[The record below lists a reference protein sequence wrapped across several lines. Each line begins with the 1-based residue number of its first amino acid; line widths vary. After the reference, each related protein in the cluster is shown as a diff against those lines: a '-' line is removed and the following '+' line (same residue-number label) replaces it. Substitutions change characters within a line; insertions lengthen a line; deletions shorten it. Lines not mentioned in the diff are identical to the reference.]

1 MDFIVDKA
9 NELGMFVGLLPT
21 WGRYWHDNF
30 SENGNKPLFTVE
42 NAEKYGEFIGQ
53 RYKDKHVIWILGG
66 DRNIQSETQKNVIRA
81 MAKGIRKWCGD
92 RQLISFHPTGQ
103 SGSSQW
109 FHNDEW
115 LDFNMRQNGHTVDY
129 TDVYSKTLD
138 DYNLLPVKP
147 VVDGEPLYEDH
158 PISFNPQKLG
168 HSVSADIRRTM
179 YWDLF
184 NGTCGYTY
192 GHHSIWQMYDTKK
205 GRNPINNPLMTW
217 KEALDQPGASQVVYG
232 KKLIESRPFFSRIP
246 DSSIIVTDKVA
257 TSVPGEGRYR
267 FVATRDEEGT
277 YAMIYVP
284 VGRAFKVN
292 LNVIKGEKIKAWW
305 YNPRNGRATKIGTFV
320 NDKNKRS
327 AAYKNISIMP
337 WSVIFANYNSQI
349 YKDIRGI
356 IFRTSAIGPFFII
369 LACFVVALY
378 IKTIT
383 KPLISLVSFAKEIS
397 QGNLVYEHQN
407 INRDDE
413 LGMLANSFFNM
424 RDVLLDIIM
433 KVRVSADEITN
444 SARALSKDSEDLSRR
459 TDTQASSLQ
468 ETASSMEEMAS
479 TIVSST
485 NKSVDGNKM
494 MINSKASIEHA
505 GSIILDTVQNIEEVN
520 EASTKIKNITK
531 IIEDIAFQTNI
542 LALNAAV
549 EAARAGDQGKGFA
562 VVASEVRNLAQTTQS
577 SVKDITSLADNA
589 YEKITKATESAR
601 ESQEI
606 FKDIQDKIDV
616 TSKLMDDISTTAL
629 EQQAGVQ
636 QVNKAIT
643 DMDAVTQ
650 QNAALVEHTSASSS
664 SLLNQA
670 EELVNAM
677 SFFKV

>member
-1 MDFIVDKA
+1 MKKVSSLSFKVPFIISIIIFITIFILGTFSVLSSTRAVKRATLNGFKSTVSGYASMIDMVLHEQLLAIDTYAKSSTVFNVLYTNDANAKQQSINRLKDFASVNIYALNMGLADANGKIILDSDNPSLEGTSIADTELFTRLKANNYNATYADNTTKDTLDILLCKGLFNSEGNLMGIIYINIDLGKVNSDFISNINFDGDITIA
-9 NELGMFVGLLPT
+9 N
-21 WGRYWHDNF
+21 D
-30 SENGNKPLFTVE
+30 
-42 NAEKYGEFIGQ
+42 
-53 RYKDKHVIWILGG
+53 
-66 DRNIQSETQKNVIRA
+66 
-81 MAKGIRKWCGD
+81 KGIIMLSSNKD
-92 RQLISFHPTGQ
+92 RIGTSLP
-103 SGSSQW
+103 
-109 FHNDEW
+109 
-115 LDFNMRQNGHTVDY
+115 Y
-129 TDVYSKTLD
+129 VYDITKTTSEG
-138 DYNLLPVKP
+138 V
-147 VVDGEPLYEDH
+147 
-158 PISFNPQKLG
+158 
-168 HSVSADIRRTM
+168 
-179 YWDLF
+179 
-184 NGTCGYTY
+184 
-192 GHHSIWQMYDTKK
+192 
-205 GRNPINNPLMTW
+205 
-217 KEALDQPGASQVVYG
+217 
-232 KKLIESRPFFSRIP
+232 IES
-246 DSSIIVTDKVA
+246 
-257 TSVPGEGRYR
+257 
-267 FVATRDEEGT
+267 
-277 YAMIYVP
+277 YVF
-284 VGRAFKVN
+284 GN
-292 LNVIKGEKIKAWW
+292 N
-305 YNPRNGRATKIGTFV
+305 
-320 NDKNKRS
+320 KNKRS

-337 WSVIFANYNSQI
+337 WSVIFSNYNSQI

-356 IFRTSAIGPFFII
+356 IFRTSTIGPFFII
-369 LACFVVALY
+369 LVCFVVALY

-383 KPLISLVSFAKEIS
+383 KPLISLVLFAKEIS
-397 QGNLVYEHQN
+397 QGNLIYEHKN

-413 LGMLANSFFNM
+413 LGILANSFFNM

-444 SARALSKDSEDLSRR
+444 SARELSKDSEDLSRR
-459 TDTQASSLQ
+459 TDSQASSLQ
-468 ETASSMEEMAS
+468 ETASSMEEMSS
-479 TIVSST
+479 TIISSA

-577 SVKDITSLADNA
+577 SVKDITDLVDNA
-589 YEKITKATESAR
+589 YDKIIKATESAR

-629 EQQAGVQ
+629 EQQSGVQ

-650 QNAALVEHTSASSS
+650 QNAALVEHTSASSA

-677 SFFKV
+677 SFFKIGN

>member
-1 MDFIVDKA
+1 MKKVSSLSFKVPFIISIIIFITIFILGTFSVLSSTRAVKRATLNGFKSTVSGYASMIDMVLHEQLLAIDTYAKSSTVFNILYTNDANVKQQSINRLKDFASVNRYALNMGLADINGRIIVDSDNPSLEGTSIADTELFTRLKANNYNSTYANTTTKDTLDILLCKGLFNSEGNLMGIIYINIDLGKVNSDFISNINFDGDITIA
-9 NELGMFVGLLPT
+9 NNEGIIMLSSNKDRIGTSLPYVYDIT
-21 WGRYWHDNF
+21 KTT
-30 SENGNKPLFTVE
+30 SEGV
-42 NAEKYGEFIGQ
+42 
-53 RYKDKHVIWILGG
+53 
-66 DRNIQSETQKNVIRA
+66 
-81 MAKGIRKWCGD
+81 
-92 RQLISFHPTGQ
+92 
-103 SGSSQW
+103 
-109 FHNDEW
+109 
-115 LDFNMRQNGHTVDY
+115 
-129 TDVYSKTLD
+129 
-138 DYNLLPVKP
+138 
-147 VVDGEPLYEDH
+147 
-158 PISFNPQKLG
+158 
-168 HSVSADIRRTM
+168 
-179 YWDLF
+179 
-184 NGTCGYTY
+184 
-192 GHHSIWQMYDTKK
+192 
-205 GRNPINNPLMTW
+205 
-217 KEALDQPGASQVVYG
+217 
-232 KKLIESRPFFSRIP
+232 IES
-246 DSSIIVTDKVA
+246 
-257 TSVPGEGRYR
+257 
-267 FVATRDEEGT
+267 
-277 YAMIYVP
+277 YVF
-284 VGRAFKVN
+284 GN
-292 LNVIKGEKIKAWW
+292 N
-305 YNPRNGRATKIGTFV
+305 
-320 NDKNKRS
+320 KNKRS

-337 WSVIFANYNSQI
+337 WSVIFSNYNSQI

-356 IFRTSAIGPFFII
+356 IFRTSTIGPFFII
-369 LACFVVALY
+369 LVCFVVALY

-383 KPLISLVSFAKEIS
+383 KPLISLVLFAKEIS
-397 QGNLVYEHQN
+397 QGNLIYEHKN

-413 LGMLANSFFNM
+413 LGILANSFFNM

-433 KVRVSADEITN
+433 KVRVSADEITS
-444 SARALSKDSEDLSRR
+444 SARELSKDSEDLSRR
-459 TDTQASSLQ
+459 TDSQASSLQ
-468 ETASSMEEMAS
+468 ETASSMEEMSS
-479 TIVSST
+479 TIISSA

-577 SVKDITSLADNA
+577 SVKDITDLVDNA
-589 YEKITKATESAR
+589 YDKIIKATESAR

>member
-1 MDFIVDKA
+1 MKKVSSLSFKVPFIISIIIFITIFILSTLSVLSSTRAVKRATLNGFKSTVSGYASMIDMVLHEQLLAIDTYAKSSTVFNVLYTNDANAKQQSINRLKDFSAVNIYALNMGLADANGKIILDSDNPSLEGTSIADADPELFTRLKANNYNATYANTTTKDTLDILLCKGLFNSQGNLMGIVYINIDLGKVNSDFISNINFDGDITIA
-9 NELGMFVGLLPT
+9 NNEGIIMLSSNKDRIGTSLPYVYDIT
-21 WGRYWHDNF
+21 KTT
-30 SENGNKPLFTVE
+30 SEGV
-42 NAEKYGEFIGQ
+42 
-53 RYKDKHVIWILGG
+53 
-66 DRNIQSETQKNVIRA
+66 
-81 MAKGIRKWCGD
+81 
-92 RQLISFHPTGQ
+92 
-103 SGSSQW
+103 
-109 FHNDEW
+109 
-115 LDFNMRQNGHTVDY
+115 
-129 TDVYSKTLD
+129 
-138 DYNLLPVKP
+138 
-147 VVDGEPLYEDH
+147 
-158 PISFNPQKLG
+158 
-168 HSVSADIRRTM
+168 
-179 YWDLF
+179 
-184 NGTCGYTY
+184 
-192 GHHSIWQMYDTKK
+192 
-205 GRNPINNPLMTW
+205 
-217 KEALDQPGASQVVYG
+217 
-232 KKLIESRPFFSRIP
+232 IES
-246 DSSIIVTDKVA
+246 
-257 TSVPGEGRYR
+257 
-267 FVATRDEEGT
+267 
-277 YAMIYVP
+277 YVF
-284 VGRAFKVN
+284 GN
-292 LNVIKGEKIKAWW
+292 N
-305 YNPRNGRATKIGTFV
+305 
-320 NDKNKRS
+320 KNKRS

-356 IFRTSAIGPFFII
+356 IFRTSTIGPFFII

-383 KPLISLVSFAKEIS
+383 KPLISLVLFAKEIS
-397 QGNLVYEHQN
+397 QGNLIYEHKN

-413 LGMLANSFFNM
+413 LGILANSFFNM

-433 KVRVSADEITN
+433 KVRVSADEITS
-444 SARALSKDSEDLSRR
+444 SARELSKDSEDLSRR
-459 TDTQASSLQ
+459 TDSQASSLQ
-468 ETASSMEEMAS
+468 ETASSMEEMSS
-479 TIVSST
+479 TIISSA

-577 SVKDITSLADNA
+577 SVKDITDLVDNA
-589 YEKITKATESAR
+589 YDKIIKATESAR

-629 EQQAGVQ
+629 EQQSGVQ

-650 QNAALVEHTSASSS
+650 QNAALVEHTSASSA

-677 SFFKV
+677 SFFKIGN

>member
-1 MDFIVDKA
+1 MKKVSSLSFKVPFIISIIIFITIFILGTLSVLSSTRAVKRATLNGFKSTVSGYASMVDMVLHEQLLAIDTYAKSSTVFNVLYTNDANAKQQSINRLKDFSAVNIYALNMGLADANGKIILDSDNPSLEGTSIADTELFTRLKANNYNATYANTTTKDTLDILLCKGLFNSQGNLMGIIYINIDLGKVNSDFISNINFDGDITIA
-9 NELGMFVGLLPT
+9 N
-21 WGRYWHDNF
+21 D
-30 SENGNKPLFTVE
+30 
-42 NAEKYGEFIGQ
+42 
-53 RYKDKHVIWILGG
+53 
-66 DRNIQSETQKNVIRA
+66 
-81 MAKGIRKWCGD
+81 KGIIMLSSNKD
-92 RQLISFHPTGQ
+92 RIGTSLP
-103 SGSSQW
+103 
-109 FHNDEW
+109 
-115 LDFNMRQNGHTVDY
+115 Y
-129 TDVYSKTLD
+129 VYDITKTTSEG
-138 DYNLLPVKP
+138 V
-147 VVDGEPLYEDH
+147 
-158 PISFNPQKLG
+158 
-168 HSVSADIRRTM
+168 
-179 YWDLF
+179 
-184 NGTCGYTY
+184 
-192 GHHSIWQMYDTKK
+192 
-205 GRNPINNPLMTW
+205 
-217 KEALDQPGASQVVYG
+217 
-232 KKLIESRPFFSRIP
+232 IES
-246 DSSIIVTDKVA
+246 
-257 TSVPGEGRYR
+257 
-267 FVATRDEEGT
+267 
-277 YAMIYVP
+277 YVF
-284 VGRAFKVN
+284 GN
-292 LNVIKGEKIKAWW
+292 N
-305 YNPRNGRATKIGTFV
+305 
-320 NDKNKRS
+320 KNKRS

-356 IFRTSAIGPFFII
+356 IFRTSTIGPFFII

-383 KPLISLVSFAKEIS
+383 KPLISLVLFAKEIS
-397 QGNLVYEHQN
+397 QGNLIYEHKN

-413 LGMLANSFFNM
+413 LGILANSFFNM

-433 KVRVSADEITN
+433 KVRVSADEITS
-444 SARALSKDSEDLSRR
+444 SARELSKDSEDLSRR
-459 TDTQASSLQ
+459 TDSQASSLQ
-468 ETASSMEEMAS
+468 ETASSMEEMSS
-479 TIVSST
+479 TIISSA

-577 SVKDITSLADNA
+577 SVKDITDLVDNA
-589 YEKITKATESAR
+589 YDKIIKATESAR

-629 EQQAGVQ
+629 EQQSGVQ

-650 QNAALVEHTSASSS
+650 QNAALVEHTSASSA

-677 SFFKV
+677 SFFKIGN

>member
-1 MDFIVDKA
+1 MKKVSSLSFKVPFIISIIIFITIFISGTLSVLSSTRAVKRATLNGFKSTVSGYASMIDMVLHEQLLAIDTYAKSSTVFNVLYTNDANVKQQSINRLKDFASVNRYALNMGLADINGRIIVDSDNPSLEGTSIADTELFTRLKANNYNATYADTTTKDTLDILLCKGLFNSQGNLMGIIYINIDLGKVNSDFISNINFDGDITIA
-9 NELGMFVGLLPT
+9 N
-21 WGRYWHDNF
+21 D
-30 SENGNKPLFTVE
+30 
-42 NAEKYGEFIGQ
+42 
-53 RYKDKHVIWILGG
+53 
-66 DRNIQSETQKNVIRA
+66 
-81 MAKGIRKWCGD
+81 KGIIMLSSNKD
-92 RQLISFHPTGQ
+92 RIGTSLP
-103 SGSSQW
+103 
-109 FHNDEW
+109 
-115 LDFNMRQNGHTVDY
+115 Y
-129 TDVYSKTLD
+129 VYDITKTTSEG
-138 DYNLLPVKP
+138 V
-147 VVDGEPLYEDH
+147 
-158 PISFNPQKLG
+158 
-168 HSVSADIRRTM
+168 
-179 YWDLF
+179 
-184 NGTCGYTY
+184 
-192 GHHSIWQMYDTKK
+192 
-205 GRNPINNPLMTW
+205 
-217 KEALDQPGASQVVYG
+217 
-232 KKLIESRPFFSRIP
+232 IES
-246 DSSIIVTDKVA
+246 
-257 TSVPGEGRYR
+257 
-267 FVATRDEEGT
+267 
-277 YAMIYVP
+277 YVF
-284 VGRAFKVN
+284 GN
-292 LNVIKGEKIKAWW
+292 N
-305 YNPRNGRATKIGTFV
+305 
-320 NDKNKRS
+320 KNKRS

-356 IFRTSAIGPFFII
+356 IFRTSTIGPFFII

-383 KPLISLVSFAKEIS
+383 KPLISLVLFAKEIS
-397 QGNLVYEHQN
+397 QGNLIYEHKN

-413 LGMLANSFFNM
+413 LGILANSFFNM

-433 KVRVSADEITN
+433 KVRVSADEITS
-444 SARALSKDSEDLSRR
+444 SARELSKDSEDLSRR
-459 TDTQASSLQ
+459 TDSQASSLQ
-468 ETASSMEEMAS
+468 ETASSMEEMSS
-479 TIVSST
+479 TIISSA

-577 SVKDITSLADNA
+577 SVKDITDLVDNA
-589 YEKITKATESAR
+589 YDKIIKATESAR

-629 EQQAGVQ
+629 EQQSGVQ

-650 QNAALVEHTSASSS
+650 QNAALVEHTSASSA

-677 SFFKV
+677 SFFKIGN

>member
-1 MDFIVDKA
+1 MKKVSSLSFKVPFIISIIIFITIFILGTLSVLSSTRAVKRATLNGFKSTVSGYASMIDMVLHEQLLAIDTYAKSSTVFNVLYTNDANAKQQSINRLKDFASVNRYALNMGLADINGRIIVDSDNPSLEGTSIADTELFTRLKANNYNATYADTTTKDTLDILLCKGLFNSQGNLMGIVYINIDLGKVNSDFISNINFDGDITIA
-9 NELGMFVGLLPT
+9 N
-21 WGRYWHDNF
+21 D
-30 SENGNKPLFTVE
+30 
-42 NAEKYGEFIGQ
+42 
-53 RYKDKHVIWILGG
+53 
-66 DRNIQSETQKNVIRA
+66 
-81 MAKGIRKWCGD
+81 KGIIMLSSNKD
-92 RQLISFHPTGQ
+92 RIGTSLP
-103 SGSSQW
+103 
-109 FHNDEW
+109 
-115 LDFNMRQNGHTVDY
+115 Y
-129 TDVYSKTLD
+129 VYDITKTTSEG
-138 DYNLLPVKP
+138 V
-147 VVDGEPLYEDH
+147 
-158 PISFNPQKLG
+158 
-168 HSVSADIRRTM
+168 
-179 YWDLF
+179 
-184 NGTCGYTY
+184 
-192 GHHSIWQMYDTKK
+192 
-205 GRNPINNPLMTW
+205 
-217 KEALDQPGASQVVYG
+217 
-232 KKLIESRPFFSRIP
+232 IES
-246 DSSIIVTDKVA
+246 
-257 TSVPGEGRYR
+257 
-267 FVATRDEEGT
+267 
-277 YAMIYVP
+277 YVF
-284 VGRAFKVN
+284 GN
-292 LNVIKGEKIKAWW
+292 N
-305 YNPRNGRATKIGTFV
+305 
-320 NDKNKRS
+320 KNKRS

-356 IFRTSAIGPFFII
+356 IFRTSTIVPFFII

-383 KPLISLVSFAKEIS
+383 KPLISLVLFAKEIS
-397 QGNLVYEHQN
+397 QGNLIYEHKN

-413 LGMLANSFFNM
+413 LGILANSFFNM

-433 KVRVSADEITN
+433 KVRVSADEITS
-444 SARALSKDSEDLSRR
+444 SARELSKDSEDLSRR
-459 TDTQASSLQ
+459 TDSQASSLQ
-468 ETASSMEEMAS
+468 ETASSMEEMSS
-479 TIVSST
+479 TIISSA

-577 SVKDITSLADNA
+577 SVKDITDLVDNA
-589 YEKITKATESAR
+589 YDKIIKATESAR

-629 EQQAGVQ
+629 EQQSGVQ

-650 QNAALVEHTSASSS
+650 QNAALVEHTSASSA

-677 SFFKV
+677 SFFKIGN

>member
-1 MDFIVDKA
+1 MKKMNSLSFKVPFIISVIIFVTIFILGTLSVLSSTRAVKRATLNGFKSTVSGYASMIDMVLHEQLLAIDTYSKSSTVFGILYTNDINMKQQSKNRLKDFSSVNKYAINMGLADINGKIIVDSDDTNIEGTSISDIDPELFTRLKANNYNSSYGNNIKKDSQSLLLCKGLFNPLGNLIGIIYINIDLGKVNNDFIA
-9 NELGMFVGLLPT
+9 NINFDGDITVANDNGIIIFSSNKERIGTSLPYVYDIT
-21 WGRYWHDNF
+21 KTT
-30 SENGNKPLFTVE
+30 SEGV
-42 NAEKYGEFIGQ
+42 
-53 RYKDKHVIWILGG
+53 
-66 DRNIQSETQKNVIRA
+66 
-81 MAKGIRKWCGD
+81 
-92 RQLISFHPTGQ
+92 
-103 SGSSQW
+103 
-109 FHNDEW
+109 
-115 LDFNMRQNGHTVDY
+115 
-129 TDVYSKTLD
+129 
-138 DYNLLPVKP
+138 
-147 VVDGEPLYEDH
+147 
-158 PISFNPQKLG
+158 
-168 HSVSADIRRTM
+168 
-179 YWDLF
+179 
-184 NGTCGYTY
+184 
-192 GHHSIWQMYDTKK
+192 
-205 GRNPINNPLMTW
+205 
-217 KEALDQPGASQVVYG
+217 
-232 KKLIESRPFFSRIP
+232 IES
-246 DSSIIVTDKVA
+246 
-257 TSVPGEGRYR
+257 
-267 FVATRDEEGT
+267 
-277 YAMIYVP
+277 YVF
-284 VGRAFKVN
+284 GDN
-292 LNVIKGEKIKAWW
+292 
-305 YNPRNGRATKIGTFV
+305 
-320 NDKNKRS
+320 KNKRS
-327 AAYKNISIMP
+327 AAYKNINIMP
-337 WSVIFANYNSQI
+337 WSVIFANYNSII
-349 YKDIRGI
+349 YKDISGI
-356 IFRTSAIGPFFII
+356 IFRTSTIGPFFII
-369 LACFVVALY
+369 LACFLVAIY

-383 KPLISLVSFAKEIS
+383 KPLISLVLFAKEIS

-407 INRDDE
+407 INREDE

-577 SVKDITSLADNA
+577 SVKDITSLVDNA

>member
-1 MDFIVDKA
+1 MKKVSSLSFKVPFIISIIIFITIFILSTLSVLSSTRAVKRATLNGFKSTVSGYASMIDMVLHEQLLAIDTYAKSSTVFNVLYTNDANAKQQSINRLKDFSAVNIYALNMGLADANGKIILDSDNPSLEGTSIADPELFTRLKANNYNATYANTTTKDTLDILLCKGLFNSQGNLMGIIYINIDLGKVNSDFISNINFDGDITIA
-9 NELGMFVGLLPT
+9 N
-21 WGRYWHDNF
+21 D
-30 SENGNKPLFTVE
+30 
-42 NAEKYGEFIGQ
+42 
-53 RYKDKHVIWILGG
+53 
-66 DRNIQSETQKNVIRA
+66 
-81 MAKGIRKWCGD
+81 KGIIMLSSNKD
-92 RQLISFHPTGQ
+92 RIGTSLP
-103 SGSSQW
+103 
-109 FHNDEW
+109 
-115 LDFNMRQNGHTVDY
+115 Y
-129 TDVYSKTLD
+129 VYDITKTTSEG
-138 DYNLLPVKP
+138 V
-147 VVDGEPLYEDH
+147 
-158 PISFNPQKLG
+158 
-168 HSVSADIRRTM
+168 
-179 YWDLF
+179 
-184 NGTCGYTY
+184 
-192 GHHSIWQMYDTKK
+192 
-205 GRNPINNPLMTW
+205 
-217 KEALDQPGASQVVYG
+217 
-232 KKLIESRPFFSRIP
+232 IES
-246 DSSIIVTDKVA
+246 
-257 TSVPGEGRYR
+257 
-267 FVATRDEEGT
+267 
-277 YAMIYVP
+277 YVF
-284 VGRAFKVN
+284 GN
-292 LNVIKGEKIKAWW
+292 N
-305 YNPRNGRATKIGTFV
+305 
-320 NDKNKRS
+320 KNKRS

-356 IFRTSAIGPFFII
+356 IFRTSTIGPFFII

-383 KPLISLVSFAKEIS
+383 KPLISLVLFAKEIS
-397 QGNLVYEHQN
+397 QGNLIYEHKN

-413 LGMLANSFFNM
+413 LGILANSFFNM

-433 KVRVSADEITN
+433 KVRVSADEITS
-444 SARALSKDSEDLSRR
+444 SARELSKDSEDLSRR
-459 TDTQASSLQ
+459 TDSQASSLQ
-468 ETASSMEEMAS
+468 ETASSMEEMSS
-479 TIVSST
+479 TIISSA

-577 SVKDITSLADNA
+577 SVKDITDLVDNA
-589 YEKITKATESAR
+589 YDKIIKATESAR

-629 EQQAGVQ
+629 EQQSGVQ

-650 QNAALVEHTSASSS
+650 QNAALVEHTSASSA

-677 SFFKV
+677 SFFKIGN

>member
-1 MDFIVDKA
+1 MKKMNSLSFKVPFIISVIIFVTIFILGTLSVLSSTRAVKRSTLNGFKSTVSGYASMIDMVLHEQLLAIDTYSKSSTVFGILYTNDINMKQQSINRLKDFSSVNKYAINMGLADINGKIIVDSDNANIEGTSISDIDPELFTRLKANNYNSSYGNNINKDSQSLLLCKGLFNSRGNLIGIIYINIDLGKVNNDFIA
-9 NELGMFVGLLPT
+9 NINFDGDITVAN
-21 WGRYWHDNF
+21 DNGIIIF
-30 SENGNKPLFTVE
+30 SSNKE
-42 NAEKYGEFIGQ
+42 RI
-53 RYKDKHVIWILGG
+53 
-66 DRNIQSETQKNVIRA
+66 
-81 MAKGIRKWCGD
+81 
-92 RQLISFHPTGQ
+92 
-103 SGSSQW
+103 GSS
-109 FHNDEW
+109 
-115 LDFNMRQNGHTVDY
+115 LPY
-129 TDVYSKTLD
+129 VYDITKTTSE
-138 DYNLLPVKP
+138 
-147 VVDGEPLYEDH
+147 G
-158 PISFNPQKLG
+158 I
-168 HSVSADIRRTM
+168 
-179 YWDLF
+179 
-184 NGTCGYTY
+184 
-192 GHHSIWQMYDTKK
+192 
-205 GRNPINNPLMTW
+205 
-217 KEALDQPGASQVVYG
+217 
-232 KKLIESRPFFSRIP
+232 IES
-246 DSSIIVTDKVA
+246 
-257 TSVPGEGRYR
+257 
-267 FVATRDEEGT
+267 
-277 YAMIYVP
+277 YVF
-284 VGRAFKVN
+284 GD
-292 LNVIKGEKIKAWW
+292 
-305 YNPRNGRATKIGTFV
+305 
-320 NDKNKRS
+320 DKNKRS
-327 AAYKNISIMP
+327 AAYKNITIMP
-337 WSVIFANYNSQI
+337 WSVIFANYNNVI
-349 YKDIRGI
+349 YKDISGI
-356 IFRTSAIGPFFII
+356 IFRTSTIGPFFII

-383 KPLISLVSFAKEIS
+383 KPLNSLVLFAKEIS
-397 QGNLVYEHQN
+397 QGNLISKQQN

-459 TDTQASSLQ
+459 TDSQASSLQ

-479 TIVSST
+479 TIISST

-577 SVKDITSLADNA
+577 SVKDITNLVDSA
-589 YEKITKATESAR
+589 YEKIIKATESAR

-616 TSKLMDDISTTAL
+616 TSKIMDDISTTAL
-629 EQQAGVQ
+629 EQQSGVQ

>member
-1 MDFIVDKA
+1 MKKVSSLSFKVPFIISIIIFITIFILSTLSVLSSTRAVKRATLNGFKSTVSGYASMIDMVLHEQLLAIDTYAKSSTVFNVLYTNDANAKQQSINRLKDFSAVNIYALNMGLADANGKIILDSDNPSLEGTSIADADPELFTRLKANNYNATYANTTTKDTLDILLCKGLFNSQGNLMGIVYINIDLGKVNSDFISNINFDGDITIA
-9 NELGMFVGLLPT
+9 NNEGIIMLSSNKDRIGTSLPYVYDIT
-21 WGRYWHDNF
+21 KTT
-30 SENGNKPLFTVE
+30 SEGV
-42 NAEKYGEFIGQ
+42 
-53 RYKDKHVIWILGG
+53 
-66 DRNIQSETQKNVIRA
+66 
-81 MAKGIRKWCGD
+81 
-92 RQLISFHPTGQ
+92 
-103 SGSSQW
+103 
-109 FHNDEW
+109 
-115 LDFNMRQNGHTVDY
+115 
-129 TDVYSKTLD
+129 
-138 DYNLLPVKP
+138 
-147 VVDGEPLYEDH
+147 
-158 PISFNPQKLG
+158 
-168 HSVSADIRRTM
+168 
-179 YWDLF
+179 
-184 NGTCGYTY
+184 
-192 GHHSIWQMYDTKK
+192 
-205 GRNPINNPLMTW
+205 
-217 KEALDQPGASQVVYG
+217 
-232 KKLIESRPFFSRIP
+232 IES
-246 DSSIIVTDKVA
+246 
-257 TSVPGEGRYR
+257 
-267 FVATRDEEGT
+267 
-277 YAMIYVP
+277 YVF
-284 VGRAFKVN
+284 GN
-292 LNVIKGEKIKAWW
+292 N
-305 YNPRNGRATKIGTFV
+305 
-320 NDKNKRS
+320 KNKRS

-356 IFRTSAIGPFFII
+356 IFRTSTIGPFFII

-383 KPLISLVSFAKEIS
+383 KPLISLVLFAKEIS
-397 QGNLVYEHQN
+397 QGNLIYEHTN

-413 LGMLANSFFNM
+413 LGILADSFFNM

-433 KVRVSADEITN
+433 KVRVSADEITS
-444 SARALSKDSEDLSRR
+444 SARELSKDSEDLSRR
-459 TDTQASSLQ
+459 TDSQASSLQ
-468 ETASSMEEMAS
+468 ETASSMEEMSS
-479 TIVSST
+479 TIISSA

-577 SVKDITSLADNA
+577 SVKDITDLVDNA
-589 YEKITKATESAR
+589 YDKIIKATESAR

-629 EQQAGVQ
+629 EQQSGVQ

-650 QNAALVEHTSASSS
+650 QNAALVEHTSASSA

-677 SFFKV
+677 SFFKIGN

>member
-1 MDFIVDKA
+1 MKKVSSLSFKVPFIISIIIFITIFILGTLSVLSSTRAVKRATLNGFKSTVSGYASMIDMVLHEQLLAIDTYAKSSTVFNVLYTNDANVKQQSINRLKDFASVNRYALNMGLTDANGKIILDSDNPSLEGTSIADTELFTRLKANNYNATYADTTTKDTLDILLCKGLFNSQGNLMGIIYINIDLGKVNSDFISNINFDGDITIA
-9 NELGMFVGLLPT
+9 N
-21 WGRYWHDNF
+21 D
-30 SENGNKPLFTVE
+30 
-42 NAEKYGEFIGQ
+42 
-53 RYKDKHVIWILGG
+53 
-66 DRNIQSETQKNVIRA
+66 
-81 MAKGIRKWCGD
+81 KGIIMLSSNKD
-92 RQLISFHPTGQ
+92 RIGTSLP
-103 SGSSQW
+103 
-109 FHNDEW
+109 
-115 LDFNMRQNGHTVDY
+115 Y
-129 TDVYSKTLD
+129 VYDITKTTSEG
-138 DYNLLPVKP
+138 V
-147 VVDGEPLYEDH
+147 
-158 PISFNPQKLG
+158 
-168 HSVSADIRRTM
+168 
-179 YWDLF
+179 
-184 NGTCGYTY
+184 
-192 GHHSIWQMYDTKK
+192 
-205 GRNPINNPLMTW
+205 
-217 KEALDQPGASQVVYG
+217 
-232 KKLIESRPFFSRIP
+232 IES
-246 DSSIIVTDKVA
+246 
-257 TSVPGEGRYR
+257 
-267 FVATRDEEGT
+267 
-277 YAMIYVP
+277 YVF
-284 VGRAFKVN
+284 GN
-292 LNVIKGEKIKAWW
+292 N
-305 YNPRNGRATKIGTFV
+305 
-320 NDKNKRS
+320 KNKRS

-356 IFRTSAIGPFFII
+356 IFRTSTIVPFFII

-383 KPLISLVSFAKEIS
+383 KPLISLVLFAKEIS
-397 QGNLVYEHQN
+397 QGNLIYEHKN

-413 LGMLANSFFNM
+413 LGILANSFFNM

-433 KVRVSADEITN
+433 KVRVSADEITS
-444 SARALSKDSEDLSRR
+444 SARELSKDSEDLSRR
-459 TDTQASSLQ
+459 TDSQASSLQ
-468 ETASSMEEMAS
+468 ETASSMEEMSS
-479 TIVSST
+479 TIISSA

-577 SVKDITSLADNA
+577 SVKDITDLVDNA
-589 YEKITKATESAR
+589 YDKIIKATESAR

-629 EQQAGVQ
+629 EQQSGVQ

-650 QNAALVEHTSASSS
+650 QNAVLVEHTSASSA

-677 SFFKV
+677 SFFKIGN

>member
-1 MDFIVDKA
+1 MKKVSSLSFKVPFIISIIIFITIFILSTLSVLSSTRAVKRATLNGFKSTVSGYASMIDMVLHEQLLAIDTYAKSSTVFNVLYTNDANVKQQSINRLKDFASVNRYALNMGLADINGRIIVDSDNPSLEGTSIADADPELFTRLKANNYNATYADTTTKDTLDILLCKGLFNSQGNLMGIIYINIDLGKVNSDFISNINFDGDITIA
-9 NELGMFVGLLPT
+9 N
-21 WGRYWHDNF
+21 D
-30 SENGNKPLFTVE
+30 
-42 NAEKYGEFIGQ
+42 
-53 RYKDKHVIWILGG
+53 
-66 DRNIQSETQKNVIRA
+66 
-81 MAKGIRKWCGD
+81 KGIIMLSSNKD
-92 RQLISFHPTGQ
+92 RIGTSLP
-103 SGSSQW
+103 
-109 FHNDEW
+109 
-115 LDFNMRQNGHTVDY
+115 Y
-129 TDVYSKTLD
+129 VYDITKTTSEG
-138 DYNLLPVKP
+138 V
-147 VVDGEPLYEDH
+147 
-158 PISFNPQKLG
+158 
-168 HSVSADIRRTM
+168 
-179 YWDLF
+179 
-184 NGTCGYTY
+184 
-192 GHHSIWQMYDTKK
+192 
-205 GRNPINNPLMTW
+205 
-217 KEALDQPGASQVVYG
+217 
-232 KKLIESRPFFSRIP
+232 IES
-246 DSSIIVTDKVA
+246 
-257 TSVPGEGRYR
+257 
-267 FVATRDEEGT
+267 
-277 YAMIYVP
+277 YVF
-284 VGRAFKVN
+284 GN
-292 LNVIKGEKIKAWW
+292 N
-305 YNPRNGRATKIGTFV
+305 
-320 NDKNKRS
+320 KNKRS

-337 WSVIFANYNSQI
+337 WSVIFSNYNSQI

-356 IFRTSAIGPFFII
+356 IFRTSTIVPFFII

-383 KPLISLVSFAKEIS
+383 KPLISLVLFAKEIS
-397 QGNLVYEHQN
+397 QGNLIYEHKN

-413 LGMLANSFFNM
+413 LGILANSFFNM

-433 KVRVSADEITN
+433 KVRVSADEITS
-444 SARALSKDSEDLSRR
+444 SARELSKDSEDLSRR
-459 TDTQASSLQ
+459 TDSQASSLQ
-468 ETASSMEEMAS
+468 ETASSMEEMSS
-479 TIVSST
+479 TIISSA

-577 SVKDITSLADNA
+577 SVKDITDLVDNA
-589 YEKITKATESAR
+589 YDKIIKATESAR

-629 EQQAGVQ
+629 EQQSGVQ

-650 QNAALVEHTSASSS
+650 QNAALVEHTSASSA

-677 SFFKV
+677 SFFKIGN

>member
-1 MDFIVDKA
+1 MKKVSSLSFKVPFIISIIIFITIFILGTLSVLSSTRAVKRATLNGFKSTVSGYASMIDMVLHEQLLAIDTYAKSSTVFNILYTNDANVKQQSINRLKDFASVNRYALNMGLADINGKIILDSDNPSLEGTSIADADPELFTRLKANNYNATYADTTTKDTLDILLCKGLFNSQGNLMGIIYINIDLGKVNSDFISNINFDGDITIA
-9 NELGMFVGLLPT
+9 N
-21 WGRYWHDNF
+21 D
-30 SENGNKPLFTVE
+30 
-42 NAEKYGEFIGQ
+42 
-53 RYKDKHVIWILGG
+53 
-66 DRNIQSETQKNVIRA
+66 
-81 MAKGIRKWCGD
+81 KGIIMLSSNKD
-92 RQLISFHPTGQ
+92 RIGTSLP
-103 SGSSQW
+103 
-109 FHNDEW
+109 
-115 LDFNMRQNGHTVDY
+115 Y
-129 TDVYSKTLD
+129 VYDITKTTSEG
-138 DYNLLPVKP
+138 V
-147 VVDGEPLYEDH
+147 
-158 PISFNPQKLG
+158 
-168 HSVSADIRRTM
+168 
-179 YWDLF
+179 
-184 NGTCGYTY
+184 
-192 GHHSIWQMYDTKK
+192 
-205 GRNPINNPLMTW
+205 
-217 KEALDQPGASQVVYG
+217 
-232 KKLIESRPFFSRIP
+232 IES
-246 DSSIIVTDKVA
+246 
-257 TSVPGEGRYR
+257 
-267 FVATRDEEGT
+267 
-277 YAMIYVP
+277 YVF
-284 VGRAFKVN
+284 GN
-292 LNVIKGEKIKAWW
+292 N
-305 YNPRNGRATKIGTFV
+305 
-320 NDKNKRS
+320 KNKRS

-356 IFRTSAIGPFFII
+356 IFRTSTIVPFFII

-383 KPLISLVSFAKEIS
+383 KPLISLVLFAKEIS
-397 QGNLVYEHQN
+397 QGNLIYEHKN

-413 LGMLANSFFNM
+413 LGILANSFFNM

-433 KVRVSADEITN
+433 KVRVSADEITS
-444 SARALSKDSEDLSRR
+444 SARELSKDSEDLSRR
-459 TDTQASSLQ
+459 TDSQASSLQ
-468 ETASSMEEMAS
+468 ETASSMEEMSS
-479 TIVSST
+479 TIISSA

-577 SVKDITSLADNA
+577 SVKDITDLVDNA
-589 YEKITKATESAR
+589 YDKIIKATESAR

-629 EQQAGVQ
+629 EQQSGVQ

-650 QNAALVEHTSASSS
+650 QNAALVEHTSASSA

-677 SFFKV
+677 SFFKIGN

>member
-1 MDFIVDKA
+1 MKKMSSLSFKVPFIISIIIFITISILGTLSVLSSTRVVKRATLNGFKSTVSGYASMIDMVLHEQLLAIDTYAKSSTVFNILYTNDANVKQQSINRLKDFASVNRYALNMGLADINGRIIVDSDNPSLEGTSIADADPELFTRLKANNYNATYADTTTKDTLDILLCKGLFNSQGNLMGIIYINIDLGKVNSDFISNINFDGDITIA
-9 NELGMFVGLLPT
+9 N
-21 WGRYWHDNF
+21 D
-30 SENGNKPLFTVE
+30 
-42 NAEKYGEFIGQ
+42 
-53 RYKDKHVIWILGG
+53 
-66 DRNIQSETQKNVIRA
+66 
-81 MAKGIRKWCGD
+81 KGIIMLSSNKD
-92 RQLISFHPTGQ
+92 RIGTSLP
-103 SGSSQW
+103 
-109 FHNDEW
+109 
-115 LDFNMRQNGHTVDY
+115 Y
-129 TDVYSKTLD
+129 VYDITKTTSEG
-138 DYNLLPVKP
+138 V
-147 VVDGEPLYEDH
+147 
-158 PISFNPQKLG
+158 
-168 HSVSADIRRTM
+168 
-179 YWDLF
+179 
-184 NGTCGYTY
+184 
-192 GHHSIWQMYDTKK
+192 
-205 GRNPINNPLMTW
+205 
-217 KEALDQPGASQVVYG
+217 
-232 KKLIESRPFFSRIP
+232 IES
-246 DSSIIVTDKVA
+246 
-257 TSVPGEGRYR
+257 
-267 FVATRDEEGT
+267 
-277 YAMIYVP
+277 YVF
-284 VGRAFKVN
+284 GN
-292 LNVIKGEKIKAWW
+292 N
-305 YNPRNGRATKIGTFV
+305 
-320 NDKNKRS
+320 KNKRS

-356 IFRTSAIGPFFII
+356 IFRTSTIGPFFII

-383 KPLISLVSFAKEIS
+383 KPLISLVLFAKEIS
-397 QGNLVYEHQN
+397 QGNLIYEHKN

-413 LGMLANSFFNM
+413 LGILANSFFNM

-444 SARALSKDSEDLSRR
+444 SARELSKDSEDLSRR
-459 TDTQASSLQ
+459 TDSQASSLQ
-468 ETASSMEEMAS
+468 ETASSMEEMSS
-479 TIVSST
+479 TIISSA

-577 SVKDITSLADNA
+577 SVKDITDLVDNA
-589 YEKITKATESAR
+589 YDKIIKATESAR

-606 FKDIQDKIDV
+606 FNDIQDKIDV

-629 EQQAGVQ
+629 EQQSGVQ

-650 QNAALVEHTSASSS
+650 QNAALVEHTSVSSA

-677 SFFKV
+677 SFFKIGN

>member
-1 MDFIVDKA
+1 MKKVSSLSFKVPFIISIIIFITIFILGTLSVLSSTRAVKRATLNGFKSTVSGYASMIDMVLHEQLLAIDTYAKSSTVFNVLYTNDANAKQQSINRLKDFSAVNIYALNMGLADANGKIILDSDNPSLEGTSIADTELFTRLKANNYNATYADTTTKDTLDILLCKGLFNSQGNLMGIIYINIDLGKVNSDFISNINFDGDITIA
-9 NELGMFVGLLPT
+9 NNEGIIMLSSNKDRIGTSLPYVYDIT
-21 WGRYWHDNF
+21 KTT
-30 SENGNKPLFTVE
+30 SEGV
-42 NAEKYGEFIGQ
+42 
-53 RYKDKHVIWILGG
+53 
-66 DRNIQSETQKNVIRA
+66 
-81 MAKGIRKWCGD
+81 
-92 RQLISFHPTGQ
+92 
-103 SGSSQW
+103 
-109 FHNDEW
+109 
-115 LDFNMRQNGHTVDY
+115 
-129 TDVYSKTLD
+129 
-138 DYNLLPVKP
+138 
-147 VVDGEPLYEDH
+147 
-158 PISFNPQKLG
+158 
-168 HSVSADIRRTM
+168 
-179 YWDLF
+179 
-184 NGTCGYTY
+184 
-192 GHHSIWQMYDTKK
+192 
-205 GRNPINNPLMTW
+205 
-217 KEALDQPGASQVVYG
+217 
-232 KKLIESRPFFSRIP
+232 IES
-246 DSSIIVTDKVA
+246 
-257 TSVPGEGRYR
+257 
-267 FVATRDEEGT
+267 
-277 YAMIYVP
+277 YVF
-284 VGRAFKVN
+284 GN
-292 LNVIKGEKIKAWW
+292 N
-305 YNPRNGRATKIGTFV
+305 
-320 NDKNKRS
+320 KNKRS

-356 IFRTSAIGPFFII
+356 IFRTSTIVPFFII

-383 KPLISLVSFAKEIS
+383 KPLISLVLFAKEIS
-397 QGNLVYEHQN
+397 QGNLIYEHKN

-413 LGMLANSFFNM
+413 LGILANSFFNM

-433 KVRVSADEITN
+433 KVRVSADEITS
-444 SARALSKDSEDLSRR
+444 SARELSKDSEDLSRR
-459 TDTQASSLQ
+459 TDSQASSLQ
-468 ETASSMEEMAS
+468 ETASSMEEMSS
-479 TIVSST
+479 TIISSA

-577 SVKDITSLADNA
+577 SVKDITSLVDNA
-589 YEKITKATESAR
+589 YEKIAKATESAR

-616 TSKLMDDISTTAL
+616 TSKLMEDISTTAL
-629 EQQAGVQ
+629 EQQSGVQ

>member
-1 MDFIVDKA
+1 MKKVSSLSFKVPFIISIIIFITIFILGTLSVLSSTRAVKRATLNGFKSTVSGYASMIDMVLHEQLLAIDTYAKSSTVFNVLYTNDANAKQQSINRLKDFSAVNIYALNMGLADANGKIILDSDNPSLEGTSIADADPELFTRLKANNYNATYANTTTKDTLDILLCKGLFNSQGNLMGIIYINIDLGKVNSDFISNINFDGDITIA
-9 NELGMFVGLLPT
+9 N
-21 WGRYWHDNF
+21 D
-30 SENGNKPLFTVE
+30 
-42 NAEKYGEFIGQ
+42 
-53 RYKDKHVIWILGG
+53 
-66 DRNIQSETQKNVIRA
+66 
-81 MAKGIRKWCGD
+81 KGIIMLSSNKD
-92 RQLISFHPTGQ
+92 RIGTSLP
-103 SGSSQW
+103 
-109 FHNDEW
+109 
-115 LDFNMRQNGHTVDY
+115 Y
-129 TDVYSKTLD
+129 VYDITKTTSEG
-138 DYNLLPVKP
+138 V
-147 VVDGEPLYEDH
+147 
-158 PISFNPQKLG
+158 
-168 HSVSADIRRTM
+168 
-179 YWDLF
+179 
-184 NGTCGYTY
+184 
-192 GHHSIWQMYDTKK
+192 
-205 GRNPINNPLMTW
+205 
-217 KEALDQPGASQVVYG
+217 
-232 KKLIESRPFFSRIP
+232 IES
-246 DSSIIVTDKVA
+246 
-257 TSVPGEGRYR
+257 
-267 FVATRDEEGT
+267 
-277 YAMIYVP
+277 YVF
-284 VGRAFKVN
+284 GN
-292 LNVIKGEKIKAWW
+292 N
-305 YNPRNGRATKIGTFV
+305 
-320 NDKNKRS
+320 KNKRS

-356 IFRTSAIGPFFII
+356 IFRTSTIGPFFII

-383 KPLISLVSFAKEIS
+383 KPLISLVLFAKEIS
-397 QGNLVYEHQN
+397 QGNLIYEHKN

-413 LGMLANSFFNM
+413 LGILANSFFNM

-433 KVRVSADEITN
+433 KVRVSADEITS
-444 SARALSKDSEDLSRR
+444 SARELSKDSEDLSRR
-459 TDTQASSLQ
+459 TDSQASSLQ
-468 ETASSMEEMAS
+468 ETASSMEEMSS
-479 TIVSST
+479 TIISSA

-577 SVKDITSLADNA
+577 SVKDITDLVDNA
-589 YEKITKATESAR
+589 YDKIIKATESAR

-629 EQQAGVQ
+629 EQQSGVQ

-650 QNAALVEHTSASSS
+650 QNAALVEHTSASSA

-677 SFFKV
+677 SFFKIGN

>member
-1 MDFIVDKA
+1 MKKMSSLSFKVPFIISIIIFITISILGTLSVLSSTRAVKRATLNGFKSTVSGYASMIDMVLHEQLLAIDTYAKSSTVFNILYTNDANVKQQSINRLKDFASVNRYALNMGLTDINGKIILDSDNPSLEGTSIADADPELFTRLKANNYNATYADTTTKDTLDILLCKGLFNSQGNLMGIIYINIDLGKVNSDFISNINFDGDITIA
-9 NELGMFVGLLPT
+9 N
-21 WGRYWHDNF
+21 D
-30 SENGNKPLFTVE
+30 
-42 NAEKYGEFIGQ
+42 
-53 RYKDKHVIWILGG
+53 
-66 DRNIQSETQKNVIRA
+66 
-81 MAKGIRKWCGD
+81 KGIIMLSSNKD
-92 RQLISFHPTGQ
+92 RIGTSLP
-103 SGSSQW
+103 
-109 FHNDEW
+109 
-115 LDFNMRQNGHTVDY
+115 Y
-129 TDVYSKTLD
+129 VYDITKTTSEG
-138 DYNLLPVKP
+138 V
-147 VVDGEPLYEDH
+147 
-158 PISFNPQKLG
+158 
-168 HSVSADIRRTM
+168 
-179 YWDLF
+179 
-184 NGTCGYTY
+184 
-192 GHHSIWQMYDTKK
+192 
-205 GRNPINNPLMTW
+205 
-217 KEALDQPGASQVVYG
+217 
-232 KKLIESRPFFSRIP
+232 IES
-246 DSSIIVTDKVA
+246 
-257 TSVPGEGRYR
+257 
-267 FVATRDEEGT
+267 
-277 YAMIYVP
+277 YVF
-284 VGRAFKVN
+284 GN
-292 LNVIKGEKIKAWW
+292 N
-305 YNPRNGRATKIGTFV
+305 
-320 NDKNKRS
+320 KNKRS

-356 IFRTSAIGPFFII
+356 IFRTSTIVPFFII

-383 KPLISLVSFAKEIS
+383 KPLISLVLFAKEIS
-397 QGNLVYEHQN
+397 QGNLIYEHKN

-413 LGMLANSFFNM
+413 LGILANSFFNM

-444 SARALSKDSEDLSRR
+444 SARELSKDSEDLSRR
-459 TDTQASSLQ
+459 TDSQASSLQ
-468 ETASSMEEMAS
+468 ETASSMEEMSS
-479 TIVSST
+479 TIISSA

-577 SVKDITSLADNA
+577 SVKDITDLVDNA
-589 YEKITKATESAR
+589 YDKIIKATESAR

-606 FKDIQDKIDV
+606 FNDIQDKIDV

-629 EQQAGVQ
+629 EQQSGVQ

-650 QNAALVEHTSASSS
+650 QNAALVEHTSASSA

-677 SFFKV
+677 SFFKIGN